1 MFIHLSFNWCL
12 SYKSIV
18 CNLNAYIF
26 FRVHASYIFVFPF
39 WKRPPFSGFVAQSP
53 DDRVKVII
61 TIQGKEW
68 GVASSPFT
76 ILPAVWGGTSGWP
89 QSPETSNIRLHV
101 VLVSGEAH
109 SPPCYSIILIWKTFW
124 KINIQYAVWVQV
136 SLRYLIAQQFF
147 YSPAVLTLHIVS
159 RPRVGLCPVLVH
171 FGSSKI

>member
-68 GVASSPFT
+68 GVASSPLT
-76 ILPAVWGGTSGWP
+76 ILLGLRGGTSGWP
-89 QSPETSNIRLHV
+89 QSPDNKICQIYEKI
-101 VLVSGEAH
+101 
-109 SPPCYSIILIWKTFW
+109 SPFSRKLAAQLGWSDFW
-124 KINIQYAVWVQV
+124 KKNLAFTQV
-136 SLRYLIAQQFF
+136 KPNCCWTTIPKCLIFLLLFTWRRAFDN
-147 YSPAVLTLHIVS
+147 AD
-159 RPRVGLCPVLVH
+159 C
-171 FGSSKI
+171 